1 MTMRSRMLSS
11 SHDRSRHS
19 YASGANVGSDK
30 GDEGGVRRSGG
41 NAIRM
46 SRKISGVH
54 TVERVPTHGCGE
66 IPYHQDV
73 NRERHSQAVQI
84 RERLFYG
91 HLGGPLGTNFGRD
104 GAAVFVTQQGVR
116 GGYPERRRGGAD
128 LMQQLENLRVILD
141 GLMADNAC
149 HEVLSEMATVCHNKA
164 DQLGE
169 FYGGQDPIVARWRS
183 RASILDQA
191 AHMVSECKICD

>member
-1 MTMRSRMLSS
+1 
-11 SHDRSRHS
+11 
-19 YASGANVGSDK
+19 
-30 GDEGGVRRSGG
+30 
-41 NAIRM
+41 M
-46 SRKISGVH
+46 SRKISGVN
-54 TVERVPTHGCGE
+54 TVERVSPRGSGE
-66 IPYHQDV
+66 IPYHEDV
-73 NRERHSQAVQI
+73 NRERRSRVVQI
-84 RERLFYG
+84 RERLSYG

-128 LMQQLENLRVILD
+128 LMQQLENLRVILG

-149 HEVLSEMATVCHNKA
+149 HVVLSEMATVCHNKA

-169 FYGGQDPIVARWRS
+169 FYGGQDPIVARWRN
-183 RASILDQA
+183 RASILDRA